1 MKNIKLELFNF
12 RKSLSLDQEDVSYI
26 IESLL
31 NSYNN
36 LSEKQIFKALTERL
50 KTYSYDKEVKSF
62 VENLNTDLNKY
73 ELLYELKHLY
83 KVLETKNQGELY
95 KQPINVILDTINLN
109 SEEDRLSKVLNE
121 L

>member
-36 LSEKQIFKALTERL
+36 LSEKQIVKALTERL
-50 KTYSYDKEVKSF
+50 KTY
-62 VENLNTDLNKY
+62 
-73 ELLYELKHLY
+73 
-83 KVLETKNQGELY
+83 
-95 KQPINVILDTINLN
+95 
-109 SEEDRLSKVLNE
+109 
-121 L
+121 